1 MKSTAQGIDALL
13 SQISKIYGEKNASF
27 IKEIYHFSEKAHK
40 GQFRRSGEGYIHHP
54 VSVASILTDLK
65 LDINTIATGLL
76 HDTVEDTDITLEDI
90 KNTFGED
97 LSHLVD
103 GVTKISQINFRNTNE
118 KQGENFRK
126 IMIAMGKDIR
136 VILVK
141 IADRLHNMRTLN
153 HMPYYKQEGIAQET
167 KDIYAPLA
175 GRLGINEWKI
185 ELEDLSF
192 RYLKPDC
199 YYDLVQK
206 VSKKQKG
213 SEKYIQEF
221 KSLLKQNM
229 KNTGIDCEVY
239 GRSKHLY
246 SIYKKMTRQNIAYEQ
261 VYDLLGFRILVDNVS
276 NCYEVLG
283 VVHSLYKPIPGRF
296 KDFIA
301 MAKVNNYQSLHTTVV
316 GPSGEQVEIQIRTH
330 RMHLVAEKGIAA
342 HWKYKEGALDK
353 STIDK
358 FDWLR
363 DLLQWDQEVRD
374 PGEFLETVKTDLFET
389 EIYVFTPQGDVKE
402 LPDGA
407 TPIDFSFSIHTD
419 VGLKTIG
426 AKVNGKMV
434 SLKYKLQSGDTVEI
448 LTSSHQT
455 PSKDWLNFCVTSRA
469 RSKIRSFVKIEENK
483 RSTELG
489 QEILEKAF
497 RKHGV
502 NILKVL
508 KGPIYEKFIKDIGA
522 NSINDIYLQVGYG
535 KITSEKV
542 VERLAPQSFKTEE
555 RKPETFLD
563 KVFKGA
569 KKRTGRL
576 ISVSGLSDIIVRY
589 AKCCHPIPGDEI
601 MGFISRGR
609 GVTIH
614 QSSCPKVFEIDSA
627 RRVDV
632 EWKSSG
638 EVRRMTKIRVVS
650 MDEPGLLKLISEV
663 FTNQG
668 VNIQNAQIRTN
679 KDHKAICLFDVMVN
693 NKKQV
698 VQVIQKL
705 QKIDHVLHVDRINF
719 S

>member
-1 MKSTAQGIDALL
+1 MKSSAQGIDELL
-13 SQISKIYGEKNASF
+13 SRVSKLHGVEKSHLIKKIYE
-27 IKEIYHFSEKAHK
+27 FSEEAHK
-40 GQFRRSGEGYIHHP
+40 GQFRKSGEGYIQHP
-54 VSVASILTDLK
+54 VSVASILVDLK
-65 LDINTIATGLL
+65 SDIPTIATGLL
-76 HDTVEDTDITLEDI
+76 HDTVEDTEITLEDI
-90 KNTFGED
+90 KEKFGGEIAY
-97 LSHLVD
+97 LVD
-103 GVTKISQINFRNTNE
+103 GVTKISQMNFRNTNE

-126 IMIAMGKDIR
+126 IMIAMAKDIR

-141 IADRLHNMRTLN
+141 MADRLHNMRTLN

-206 VSKKQKG
+206 VSKRQKG
-213 SEKYIQEF
+213 NEKYIEEV

-229 KNTGIDCEVY
+229 KNAGIDCEVH

-246 SIYKKMTRQNIAYEQ
+246 SIYRKMTHQNIAYEQ
-261 VYDLLGFRILVDNVS
+261 VYDFLAFRILVKTVS
-276 NCYEVLG
+276 RCYEALG

-301 MAKVNNYQSLHTTVV
+301 MPKINNYQSLHTTVI
-316 GPSGEQVEIQIRTH
+316 GPRGEQVEIQIRTEE
-330 RMHLVAEKGIAA
+330 MHLVAEKGIAA
-342 HWKYKEGALDK
+342 HWKYKEGVIDK
-353 STIDK
+353 GTIDK
-358 FDWLR
+358 FNWLR
-363 DLLQWDQEVRD
+363 DLVQWYKEVHD
-374 PGEFLETVKTDLFET
+374 PGELLETVKTGLFET
-389 EIYVFTPQGDVKE
+389 EVYVFTPQGDVKE

-419 VGLKTIG
+419 VGLKTTG

-434 SLKYKLQSGDTVEI
+434 SLKYKLKSGDTVEI
-448 LTSSHQT
+448 LTSPHQT
-455 PSKDWLNFCVTSRA
+455 PNKDWLKFCVTSKA
-469 RSKIRSFVKIEENK
+469 RSKIRSFVKGEENK
-483 RSTELG
+483 RSTQLG
-489 QEILEKAF
+489 QEMLEKAF
-497 RKHGV
+497 RKQGV
-502 NILKVL
+502 NMSKVL
-508 KGPIYEKFIKDIGA
+508 KKGPAYEKLIKDIGA
-522 NSINDIYLQVGYG
+522 HSISDIYLQVGYG
-535 KITSEKV
+535 KITPEKV
-542 VERLAPQSFKTEE
+542 IERFIS
-555 RKPETFLD
+555 KPLKIQKKKTFLD
-563 KVFKGA
+563 RVFKGA
-569 KKRTGRL
+569 KKKTGPL
-576 ISVSGLSDIIVRY
+576 ISVSGLSDVIVRY

-632 EWKSSG
+632 AWKTSSDLK
-638 EVRRMTKIRVVS
+638 RMTKIRVVS
-650 MDEPGLLKLISEV
+650 MDEPGLLKLMSEV

-679 KDHKAICLFDVMVN
+679 KDRKAICVFDVMVN
-693 NKKQV
+693 NKEQV
-698 VQVIQKL
+698 TQVIQKL